1 MDPRFSYANSY
12 PDPIPQFIVVEGRQI
27 PSLSWSYRN
36 LHAKEFTVWENAINQ
51 SKGELA
57 VYSIESIGAA
67 LNMLYG
73 PFPVDFLHHGFLP
86 KIGRI
91 YRGVVDD
98 LCDFTIRA
106 SLFYDGIT

>member
-12 PDPIPQFIVVEGRQI
+12 PDPIPRFFVVEGRQI

-67 LNMLYG
+67 LTKYAIRS
-73 PFPVDFLHHGFLP
+73 FSCGFFCTM
-86 KIGRI
+86 G
-91 YRGVVDD
+91 
-98 LCDFTIRA
+98 
-106 SLFYDGIT
+106 S

>member
-12 PDPIPQFIVVEGRQI
+12 PDPIPQFVVVEGRQI

-67 LNMLYG
+67 LNMLAIRS
-73 PFPVDFLHHGFLP
+73 FSCGFFCTM
-86 KIGRI
+86 G
-91 YRGVVDD
+91 
-98 LCDFTIRA
+98 
-106 SLFYDGIT
+106 S